1 MIYFFS
7 TNIACSRLDGLSK
20 RIVRGDDMELT
31 EEYVGRES
39 DGMIGMHVTFGMAK
53 KEFGPADGKGG
64 AKEVCKITE
73 KFAENPAVLN
83 NPEDADS
90 DEDLGDPDDLV
101 SLLAYY
107 AQPPPPQPLPSQL
120 LANPTS

>member
-1 MIYFFS
+1 M
-7 TNIACSRLDGLSK
+7 ACSRLDGLSR

-73 KFAENPAVLN
+73 NFAENPAVLN

-101 SLLAYY
+101 SLSA
-107 AQPPPPQPLPSQL
+107 
-120 LANPTS
+120 

>member
-1 MIYFFS
+1 MEERNASNVAESMI
-7 TNIACSRLDGLSK
+7 SRLEMNAIVFLFSRSDGLSR

-39 DGMIGMHVTFGMAK
+39 DGMVGMHVIFGMAK

-73 KFAENPAVLN
+73 KFAENPAVLDN
-83 NPEDADS
+83 DGDSED
-90 DEDLGDPDDLV
+90 DLGDPDDLV
-101 SLLAYY
+101 IELGADSCLL
-107 AQPPPPQPLPSQL
+107 P
-120 LANPTS
+120 

>member
-1 MIYFFS
+1 M
-7 TNIACSRLDGLSK
+7 ACSRLDGLSR

-73 KFAENPAVLN
+73 NFAENPAVLN

-101 SLLAYY
+101 SLSACYKNSTTTTTKFY
-107 AQPPPPQPLPSQL
+107 L
-120 LANPTS
+120 LNS